1 MSHVRCYKFPNLSV
15 VIRGWC
21 LDWLPGEAA
30 EVITDITHPARRM
43 AGAPLARSV
52 IALSRSAMNRKRLW
66 QRFGRI
72 SVSDESHCG
81 YGPRAGARVAGKCP
95 SPHRTSFLR
104 PARSRALTGARGVPG
119 AGGRIGHGPRRD
131 TQNLALKWF
140 HPAPGKQCAD
150 CAQ

>member
-1 MSHVRCYKFPNLSV
+1 MSHVRCYKFPNLRV

-52 IALSRSAMNRKRLW
+52 ITLSRSAMNRKRLW
-66 QRFGRI
+66 QRFVRI

-81 YGPRAGARVAGKCP
+81 HGVSGAVHVA
-95 SPHRTSFLR
+95 SYQ
-104 PARSRALTGARGVPG
+104 ALSMPTAV
-119 AGGRIGHGPRRD
+119 H
-131 TQNLALKWF
+131 LA
-140 HPAPGKQCAD
+140 
-150 CAQ
+150 